1 MRPQDLMIGDFVK
14 FTDKYGDDCIC
25 KVIGITEDNE
35 FFLRDMKNGEDIE
48 ALSKNEEKF
57 IQPLEITE
65 EFLEKNGFVKDK
77 EIAGRDVY
85 VNKTHPDVIKVFFF
99 TIGTL
104 IKVERMFR
112 THSKTVHS
120 PDSPYIHQLQQ
131 ACRLCGI
138 KIYWKI

>member
-1 MRPQDLMIGDFVK
+1 MKPQELMIGDFVK

-35 FFLRDMKNGEDIE
+35 FFLRDLKNGEDIE

-57 IQPLEITE
+57 IQPLEITV

-85 VNKTHPDVIKVFFF
+85 INKAHPDVIKVFFF

-112 THSKTVHS
+112 THSK
-120 PDSPYIHQLQQ
+120 DSPYIHQLQQ
-131 ACRLCGI
+131 AYVDYVEL
-138 KIYWKI
+138 K